1 MRYAITNPGETVSAL
16 AKRLYEA
23 DTTEARRDAEAA
35 LREANPALEGR
46 RQVPEGLVVEVPE
59 VEAAAPTDAA
69 KPPTEL
75 AGAAALHTIRAVFPE
90 IRDQVAD
97 AVDEGVRVHE
107 QPRKVIQD
115 KQLRALAKENEN
127 VAKRLEALEE
137 RTNDALAEARAVRTE
152 HKAGLRELSADLD
165 DLVDL
170 FG

>member
-16 AKRLYEA
+16 TKRLYEA
-23 DTTEARRDAEAA
+23 DNADARRDAEAA

-46 RQVPEGLVVEVPE
+46 RHVPDGLVVEVPE
-59 VEAAAPTDAA
+59 VEAAVPTDAA

-75 AGAAALHTIRAVFPE
+75 AGAAALHTIRAAFPE
-90 IRDQVAD
+90 IRDQVSE
-97 AVDEGVRVHE
+97 AVDEGVRVRE
-107 QPRKVIQD
+107 QPRKVLQD
-115 KQLRALAKENEN
+115 RGLRALAREDEK

-152 HKAGLRELSADLD
+152 HKAGLRELGADLD
-165 DLVDL
+165 DLLDL